1 MNRWPSRAGGKA
13 PINRTRSKRFALA
26 AESAENASAFGV
38 RASSAPLSQGRLRF
52 DSRAGSLKAP
62 TTLMPYIG
70 TMNPRADSRSAGI
83 LAGDTPTGNTPAR
96 MPAHP
101 GSWKAG
107 SMPFELSALAAI
119 IVLLNLP
126 LLHGACAVN
135 MIFLPDNVA
144 AGEWW
149 RLFTHAFVHVS
160 WYHLL
165 LDATAF
171 LILYQGLVGRSGF
184 ERMGYVLACGAGSL
198 LASLWSAPIIQTHGL
213 CGLSGIA
220 HGLMAI
226 ASLDQMT
233 GPTDK
238 TIRRAGAVTFII
250 VVTKSIIEAFTGR
263 IVFESLHLG
272 ALGSP
277 VAVCHA
283 GGVLA
288 GLGAWVIAQLHGT
301 SLASRPILMMSSL
314 LKFSVPS
321 A

>member
-1 MNRWPSRAGGKA
+1 MCRICDTELSGNAK
-13 PINRTRSKRFALA
+13 KFM
-26 AESAENASAFGV
+26 ES
-38 RASSAPLSQGRLRF
+38 PLSF
-52 DSRAGSLKAP
+52 FACIA
-62 TTLMPYIG
+62 
-70 TMNPRADSRSAGI
+70 TMNPP
-83 LAGDTPTGNTPAR
+83 LTPPRRGTDRTQTNACSP
-96 MPAHP
+96 P
-101 GSWKAG
+101 GRGRGWVGFWKAG
-107 SMPFELSALAAI
+107 SMRFELSALAAI

-126 LLHGACAVN
+126 LLHGACAVD
-135 MIFLPDNVA
+135 MIFLPGRVA

-149 RLFTHAFVHVS
+149 RVFTHAFVHVS

-171 LILYQGLVGRSGF
+171 LMLYQGLVGRSGF

-226 ASLDQMT
+226 SALDQMN

-238 TIRRAGAVTFII
+238 TLQRAGAATFII
-250 VVTKSIIEAFTGR
+250 VVVKSIIEAATGH
-263 IVFESLHLG
+263 IVFESLHFG

-283 GGVLA
+283 GGVLG
-288 GLGAWVIAQLHGT
+288 GLVVMVIVQVSGT
-301 SLASRPILMMSSL
+301 ILAPHTTTRRCSISNFSSPA
-314 LKFSVPS
+314 V